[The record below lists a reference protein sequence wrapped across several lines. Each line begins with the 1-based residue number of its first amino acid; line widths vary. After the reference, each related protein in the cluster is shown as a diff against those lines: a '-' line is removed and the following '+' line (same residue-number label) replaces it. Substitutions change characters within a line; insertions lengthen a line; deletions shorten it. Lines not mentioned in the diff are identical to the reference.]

1 MFIIERIDT
10 MLKYALLLK
19 QLKKKDNYII
29 TKLSIYYELSSLTN
43 IEELLPEDINE
54 IVEYVHNIYLND
66 VNSDYLYPQ
75 VAAMVLSNYN
85 NDLNTLLHYI
95 KKIKKQKTNLK
106 TMSLGISSESVS
118 TMTNYVTLLK
128 ELKEKDEY
136 IITKLAI
143 YHELTSSP
151 NIKRMSLENID
162 TIVEYLHDIYLT
174 NDDLNYLY
182 PKVAEAALNVCN
194 CKLSKLLSSIQENS
208 DELEEQILYEL
219 NLI

>member
-1 MFIIERIDT
+1 MV
-10 MLKYALLLK
+10 KYALLLK

-43 IEELLPEDINE
+43 IEELSPEDINE

-75 VAAMVLSNYN
+75 IAAMVLSNYD
-85 NDLNTLLHYI
+85 NDLNTLLRSI
-95 KKIKKQKTNLK
+95 KKSKRTKTNLK
-106 TMSLGISSESVS
+106 TMNLGINSETIN
-118 TMTNYVTLLK
+118 TMTNYMTLLK

-136 IITKLAI
+136 IITKLTI
-143 YHELTSSP
+143 YHELTSSSD
-151 NIKRMSLENID
+151 IKRMSLENID
-162 TIVEYLHDIYLT
+162 NIVEYLHNIYLT

-219 NLI
+219 DLI